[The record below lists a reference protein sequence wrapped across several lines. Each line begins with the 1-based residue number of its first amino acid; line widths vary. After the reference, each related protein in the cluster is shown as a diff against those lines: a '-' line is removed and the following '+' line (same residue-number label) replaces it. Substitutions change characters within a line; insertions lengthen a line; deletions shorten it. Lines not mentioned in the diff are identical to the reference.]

1 MKKLLV
7 SLLFAGSVLAAMAQD
22 ATVKDL
28 QNAAS
33 KSIAKD
39 PKDTAQLAWKKGGQ
53 FNLNGGINTLDNW
66 AAGGD
71 EFAMNVNAFV
81 NLYAFYKKDRN
92 AWDNNLDMAYGLVN
106 TSSLSTRKSADLV
119 DFYSKYGY
127 QLSKKWYAGALF
139 NLRSQF
145 TKGYTYDNTGA
156 KTKVSNFFAPAYIL
170 TSLGLDYKPTGYFSV
185 FISPITSR
193 WVVVTDDS
201 LVTKYGIATGK
212 NVRNEIGAFLSANFN
227 KEISKGV
234 NFKSKLD
241 LFSNYKKN
249 PQNVDLFW
257 TNLLST
263 KIARIIDLSVGL
275 DLIYDDDIRVFGPLK
290 TAPGLQRRFFV
301 GFGYVKKFSNSKSK

>member
-1 MKKLLV
+1 MKK
-7 SLLFAGSVLAAMAQD
+7 SLAALLMLVIVSGALAQD

-28 QNAAS
+28 QNAS
-33 KSIAKD
+33 GKSVAKD
-39 PKDTAQLAWKKGGQ
+39 PKDTAQLTWKKGGL
-53 FNLNGGINTLDNW
+53 FNLNGGINTLSNW

-71 EFAMNVNAFV
+71 EFAMNVNAFM
-81 NLYAFYKKDRN
+81 NLYAFYKKDKH

-127 QLSKKWYAGALF
+127 QIGKKWYAGALF
-139 NLRSQF
+139 NLRTQF
-145 TKGYTYDNTGA
+145 AKGYTYDNAGA

-170 TSLGLDYKPTGYFSV
+170 TSLGLDYKPTSYFSV
-185 FISPITSR
+185 FISPVTSR

-201 LVTKYGIATGK
+201 LVTKYGIAAGK

-227 KEISKGV
+227 KEVSKGV
-234 NFKSKLD
+234 IFKSKLD

-263 KIARIIDLSVGL
+263 KIAKIIDLSVGL

-290 TAPGLQRRFFV
+290 TAPAMQRRFFV
-301 GFGYVKKFSNSKSK
+301 GFGYVKKFNNSKAR